1 MSHRNEE
8 GRYGMLREILP
19 SRTLGFQA
27 LKMISLRIVSVAS
40 FVLMLCLPCLGL
52 SQGHEELK
60 TSLKPEAIKA
70 AYAACKEFSVF
81 IGRRKSQ
88 DGLGKFASDINN
100 YDVTIEPEKGGYA
113 VYFVPLPYEGM
124 AISGGD
130 AIYHVNW
137 VTYQV
142 VGERHYK

>member
-1 MSHRNEE
+1 
-8 GRYGMLREILP
+8 
-19 SRTLGFQA
+19 
-27 LKMISLRIVSVAS
+27 MISSRKVSVAS
-40 FVLMLCLPCLGL
+40 FVFMLCWPCLGL
-52 SQGHEELK
+52 SKGCEKLK
-60 TSLKPEAIKA
+60 TSLRPGAIKA
-70 AYAACKEFSVF
+70 AYAACEEFSVF

-88 DGLGKFASDINN
+88 NELGKFTSDINN
-100 YDVTIEPEKGGYA
+100 YDVSIEPEKGGYA

-130 AIYHVNW
+130 AIYHVNG